1 MHIVLISRKKSL
13 IFTFYTEM
21 EMRKKNVVF
30 VIILQ
35 NFREINLLIFDYY
48 SFSATQILR
57 EINLDKSR
65 VTKSA
70 NLTISEGMRFTE
82 VLISR
87 NIFSMR
93 GIFTFF
99 NTMVNKNTV
108 TLFFVYLFTN
118 LFMFSFSGQCPI
130 PRVTTCSLG
139 NTATGQNDVF

>member
-70 NLTISEGMRFTE
+70 NLTISKGIRLTE

-87 NIFSMR
+87 N
-93 GIFTFF
+93 
-99 NTMVNKNTV
+99 
-108 TLFFVYLFTN
+108 
-118 LFMFSFSGQCPI
+118 
-130 PRVTTCSLG
+130 
-139 NTATGQNDVF
+139 VFQ